1 MIDLVF
7 RTAYDFSFGSR
18 GDIDFGDEPSLTIQS
33 AKDECDINLIV
44 ANAERGMLSASMIN
58 QREPRYGDFSELGD
72 YQSALNQ
79 VMAAQTMFAELSAEV
94 RRRFDNDP
102 AKLLE
107 FVGDAENRAEA
118 IKLGLVP
125 APEVNAGLDQ
135 APVPAG
141 AEPAEPAKPA
151 R

>member
-1 MIDLVF
+1 MSDLVF
-7 RTAYDFSFGSR
+7 RTAYDFSFGAR
-18 GDIDFGDEPSLTIQS
+18 GDIDFGDEPSSTIQS

-58 QREPRYGDFSELGD
+58 QREPRYGDFSQIGD

-79 VMAAQTMFAELSAEV
+79 VMAAETMFAELPAEI

-118 IKLGLVP
+118 VKLGLVP
-125 APEVNAGLDQ
+125 SPEVKVDPVQ
-135 APVPAG
+135 DPAPSG
-141 AEPAEPAKPA
+141 AEPAKPA
-151 R
+151 